1 MTGYRN
7 SQHVYQRALI
17 ALALAELERREKIL
31 LARVA
36 A

>member
-7 SQHVYQRALI
+7 SQYVYQRSLI
-17 ALALAELERREKIL
+17 ALALAELERREKVL
-31 LARVA
+31 LSRVA